1 MKKSLSLILAG
12 GLLTLM
18 AACGESEATGEG
30 DLSLEEILSN
40 SASAA
45 EDIES
50 YSFVTEVQQTM
61 GMDEESMSFDMSTEA
76 DVLVEPSIFHQKTT
90 MDMGELGGEMS
101 YESYFSEEH
110 GLFME
115 DPLTGEW
122 MKYPENLMEDILSMS
137 EAQMSPS
144 EQLVAFQDNINDLS
158 LEEDENYYKLNLA
171 GDGEEMKEI
180 VEQIGNIAGDG
191 MDEMF
196 TQMMSELEIH
206 DLVYEIFI
214 DKETFHPAE
223 ATVFINMTIE
233 MLGQSMTLE
242 QNADIYFSSFNGLE
256 EFEVPQEIIDN
267 AEELSEE
274 DAMGIFN

>member
-1 MKKSLSLILAG
+1 MKKSLSLILAC

-18 AACGESEATGEG
+18 SACGESEATGEG
-30 DLSLEEILSN
+30 DISLEEILSN

-45 EDIES
+45 EEIES

-76 DVLVEPSIFHQKTT
+76 DVLVEPSVFYQKTT

-115 DPLTGEW
+115 DPLTSEW

-144 EQLVAFQDNINDLS
+144 EQLIAFQDNISELS
-158 LEEDENYYKLNLA
+158 LEEDENYFILNLA

-191 MDEMF
+191 MDEIF

-206 DLVYEIFI
+206 ELVYEIFI

-242 QNADIYFSSFNGLE
+242 QNADMSFSSFNELE
-256 EFEVPQEIIDN
+256 EFEVPQEIIEN

-274 DAMGIFN
+274 DAMGNF